1 MSLTLQIIFLSVY
14 LHKYNRLTKGYKS
27 LKLFIYIAK
36 FHSRKVIPLK
46 YTLQIIGHL
55 DSI

>member
-14 LHKYNRLTKGYKS
+14 LHKYNHLTKGYKS

-55 DSI
+55 DST